1 MSDSVHFF
9 TSEAVA
15 VGHPDKVADQISDA
29 ILDAIL
35 EKDPVAR
42 VAVETLVA
50 TGMVFVT
57 GQITTEC
64 YADIPKVVRQTIRG
78 IGYTDPAVGFDWET
92 CAVLT
97 AIDEQSPD
105 IAMGVIRE
113 DGQIGA
119 GDQGIM
125 IGYATDETPQYMPLP
140 MMLARKL
147 MMRLAEAREQN
158 ILNFLRPDGKCQ
170 VTVQYEGRKPVRVDT
185 VILSAQHKDVPIE
198 TVREGLLEEVI
209 RKAIPEE
216 LLDSKTR
223 FFINPTGRFVEGGP
237 KADTGLTG
245 RKVIVDTYGGR
256 AGHGGGCFSGKDPT
270 KVDKSASFMARYAAK
285 NVVAAG
291 LARECEIQVAY
302 AIGVPEPIAIFV
314 DTMGT
319 GVLPDAQIRRI
330 VAKLFD
336 FRPAR
341 MIETLNLRRPIYRE
355 MAANGYFGRDG
366 ERFSW
371 ERLDMVDALR
381 NEAKI

>member
-1 MSDSVHFF
+1 MSDTTHFF

-15 VGHPDKVADQISDA
+15 IGHPDKVADQISDA
-29 ILDAIL
+29 ILDAIIA
-35 EKDPVAR
+35 KDPVAR
-42 VAVETLVA
+42 VACETLVA
-50 TGMVFVT
+50 TGMVFIT
-57 GQITTEC
+57 GQITTDC
-64 YADIPKVVRQTIRG
+64 YVDIPRLVRETVRD
-78 IGYTDPAVGFDWET
+78 IGYTDPTVGFDWET

-105 IAMGVIRE
+105 IAKGVIRE

-125 IGYATDETPQYMPLP
+125 IGYATNETPQFMPLP
-140 MMLARKL
+140 IILARKL
-147 MMRLAEAREQN
+147 MLRLAEVREKG
-158 ILNFLRPDGKCQ
+158 ILDFLRPDGKCQ
-170 VTVQYEGRKPVRVDT
+170 VTVEYDGRKPVRVDT
-185 VILSAQHKDVPIE
+185 VILSAQHKDIPIE

-209 RKAIPEE
+209 KKSIPEE
-216 LLDSKTR
+216 LLDNQTR

-291 LARECEIQVAY
+291 LAKECEIQVAY
-302 AIGVPEPIAIFV
+302 AIGVTEPIAIFV

-319 GVLPDAQIRRI
+319 GVLPDARIRKI

-336 FRPAR
+336 FRPAM
-341 MIETLNLRRPIYRE
+341 MIEKLNLRRPIYRE
-355 MAANGYFGRDG
+355 MAAYGYFGRDG
-366 ERFSW
+366 EQFTW

-381 NEAKI
+381 EESGV

>member
-1 MSDSVHFF
+1 MSDTTHFF

-42 VAVETLVA
+42 VACETLVA

-64 YADIPKVVRQTIRG
+64 YVDIPRIVRDTVRDT
-78 IGYTDPAVGFDWET
+78 GYTDPALGFDWET

-105 IAMGVIRE
+105 IAVGVIRE

-125 IGYATDETPQYMPLP
+125 IGYATDETPEFMPLP
-140 MMLARKL
+140 IMLARRL
-147 MMRLAEAREQN
+147 MSRLAEVREKG
-158 ILNFLRPDGKCQ
+158 ILDFLRPDGKCQ
-170 VTVQYEGRKPVRVDT
+170 VTVQYDGRKPVRVDT

-209 RKAIPEE
+209 KKSIPEE
-216 LLDSKTR
+216 LLDGQTR

-291 LARECEIQVAY
+291 LAKECEIQVAY
-302 AIGVPEPIAIFV
+302 AIGVPEPIALFV

-319 GVLPDAQIRRI
+319 GAIPDARIRKI
-330 VAKLFD
+330 VQKLFD
-336 FRPAR
+336 FRPAA
-341 MIETLNLRRPIYRE
+341 MIERLNLRRPIYRE
-355 MAANGYFGRDG
+355 MAAHGYFGREG
-366 ERFSW
+366 EQFTW
-371 ERLDMVDALR
+371 ERLDMVEALR
-381 NEAKI
+381 TEAGL